1 MNKLKFQINLN
12 NNLRNVDYV
21 PDNFRNFLGEISDY
35 EGTAVIKKSV
45 RVELLSFLILRKKLF
60 EQTSSVW
67 LTVLMNNTDLHDVR
81 EVSLAEK
88 VES

>member
-1 MNKLKFQINLN
+1 MLN
-12 NNLRNVDYV
+12 V
-21 PDNFRNFLGEISDY
+21 PDNFRNFLREISDY
-35 EGTAVIKKSV
+35 EGTAVIKETV

-67 LTVLMNNTDLHDVR
+67 LTVLMNNTGLHDVR